1 MAQFGVVSSSQMAR
15 YGRMDA
21 GFHLAINSI
30 AEELAELKAKDISP
44 DACKSQLKNLP
55 LYAYEPL
62 KPLLTGN
69 KAVLNRAAIND
80 VIEKYPLESWL
91 LVKKGIST
99 AHDTL
104 AEKEKELERERQAL
118 RRFF

>member
-1 MAQFGVVSSSQMAR
+1 MKSGVVMSSQLTS
-15 YGRMDA
+15 YGRFDA
-21 GFHLAINSI
+21 EFHLAIQSI
-30 AEELAELKAKDISP
+30 AEDLAVMREKDISP
-44 DACKSQLKNLP
+44 DACKSQLKHLP

-62 KPLLTGN
+62 KPLLTG
-69 KAVLNRAAIND
+69 KATLTRETAMAA
-80 VIEKYPLESWL
+80 IEKYPLEAWL
-91 LVKKGIST
+91 LVKNGISA

>member
-1 MAQFGVVSSSQMAR
+1 MKSGVVMSSQLGK

-21 GFHLAINSI
+21 GFHLAISSI
-30 AEELAELKAKDISP
+30 AEELEEFKAKDISP
-44 DACKSQLKNLP
+44 DACKSQLKHLP
-55 LYAYEPL
+55 MYAYEPL
-62 KPLLTGN
+62 KPLARGN
-69 KAVLNRAAIND
+69 KQTWDRKAVERIIQD
-80 VIEKYPLESWL
+80 YPLEAWL
-91 LVKKGIST
+91 LVKKGISA

>member
-1 MAQFGVVSSSQMAR
+1 MKVGIVSSSQFTA

-21 GFHLAINSI
+21 EFHLAIQSI
-30 AEELAELKAKDISP
+30 AEDLAELKAKDISP
-44 DACKSQLKNLP
+44 DACKSQLKHLP

-62 KPLLTGN
+62 KPLLTG
-69 KAVLNRAAIND
+69 RATLTRETAMAA
-80 VIEKYPLESWL
+80 IEKYPLEAWL
-91 LVKKGIST
+91 LVKHGISA

-104 AEKEKELERERQAL
+104 SAKEKELDRERQAL